1 MLLPHGAM
9 TPEKSLP
16 DETAQAA
23 QTAMLA
29 QVLESFMD
37 AIITVNPQQKIVLFN
52 QAAEKM
58 FGWSRREVLGQPLER
73 LIPSRFRP
81 AHGEQLAQF
90 GATGTIMRRYGEPAA
105 TVYGLRSDGNEFPVD
120 VSISQVSTP
129 GGKLFTA
136 TVRDLTEGQA
146 AQAHLRLLETS
157 IFHLNDVLLITE
169 AEPFDEPGPRIIF
182 VNAAFERQTGYS
194 REEALGRT
202 PRILQGPLTQR
213 CELDRIAAALKKW
226 QPVRSELINYTKSGQ
241 PFWVELDIVPVANAQ
256 GWYTHCVSVQ
266 RDITER
272 KRAEQALSDSEQ
284 RYAALFA
291 SAPMSMWVQGS
302 KDREF
307 LAVNQAAVQDY
318 GYAEREFLSMTLADV
333 QVSASAGGLSGFP
346 DAGLE
351 KLQGPAEHRRRDGS
365 LFAVEVAAQ
374 PIQFN
379 GQPACLVVALDMTAR
394 LKAERE
400 VQDQLATLQRA
411 VEGARDITLQLTVD
425 GIVRELAEQARGVI
439 GAHQAAASLAAGAG
453 ANDPAP
459 AIEALSLSSRY
470 APCRDQVFLR
480 HGCAVYAGGRNTTG
494 PVRLS
499 QAEVQQHPAWC
510 QIGSPAERDRM
521 LAGWLAV
528 PLIGRD
534 GRQVGLLQLSGKCA
548 GEFTRQ
554 DEYVA
559 TELAQLACIAVEN
572 ARLMQQIHQL
582 NGRLEKKVAKR
593 TLALERQQAL
603 FRTLAEQAPQIIWT
617 TDPNGQ
623 LTYVNR
629 AWFELVGGTLEN
641 WTAMQWL
648 AAIHPDDIAGMTAN
662 WQQARKNSLP
672 FSGVRRLLC
681 KDGSVHSMAYRAS
694 PVLDG
699 QGKVSFWVGI
709 DADVTKLKQV
719 EAALRRS
726 NQELEAFSYSVSHD
740 LRAPL
745 STING
750 FGNLLAR
757 QLPDGGTPKA
767 QHYLSRIL
775 HGVAQMGQLIEDL
788 LSLGQVT
795 RSELRCRP
803 IDLSALAS
811 GILEE
816 WQARQPERA
825 VDRQVQAGLL
835 AYGDDRLIKVVM
847 ENLLANAWKFSALQA
862 RALIDV
868 GQLPDAG
875 GSAVFFVRDNGA
887 GFDMAHAHKLFV
899 PFERLHG
906 NSEFSGLGIGLAT
919 VSRAIERHHGRLWAE
934 SAPGQGATF
943 YFSLPRQALPA

>member
-1 MLLPHGAM
+1 
-9 TPEKSLP
+9 
-16 DETAQAA
+16 
-23 QTAMLA
+23 
-29 QVLESFMD
+29 MD
-37 AIITVNPQQKIVLFN
+37 AVITVNPQQEIVLFN
-52 QAAEKM
+52 QAAERM
-58 FGWSRREVLGQPLER
+58 FGWSRREMLGQPLER

-81 AHGEQLAQF
+81 AHGGQMAEF
-90 GATGTIMRRYGEPAA
+90 GAAGSTRRRYGEPAA
-105 TVYGLRSDGNEFPVD
+105 EVYGLRSDGCEFPVD

-136 TVRDLTEGQA
+136 TVRDLTEAQA
-146 AQAHLRLLETS
+146 AQAQLQLLETS
-157 IFHLNDVLLITE
+157 ISHLNDMLLITE

-182 VNAAFERQTGYS
+182 VNAAFERHTGYS
-194 REEALGRT
+194 REEALGQT
-202 PRILQGPLTQR
+202 PRILQGPLTQQR
-213 CELDRIAAALKKW
+213 ELDRIAAALKKF
-226 QPVRSELINYTKSGQ
+226 QPVRAELINYTKSGQ

-256 GWYTHCVSVQ
+256 GWYTHWLSVQ

-272 KRAEQALSDSEQ
+272 KRAEQALIDSEQ

-291 SAPMSMWVQGS
+291 SAPVSMWVQGS
-302 KDREF
+302 QDREF

-333 QVSASAGGLSGFP
+333 QVSASPGGLAGFP
-346 DAGLE
+346 GTGLE

-365 LFAVEVAAQ
+365 LFPVEVAAQ

-394 LKAERE
+394 FRAERA
-400 VQDQLATLQRA
+400 VQDQLATLQRV
-411 VEGARDITLQLTVD
+411 VEGARAITLQPTVD
-425 GIVRELAEQARGVI
+425 GMVQELAEQARSVI
-439 GAHQAAASLAAGAG
+439 GAHQAAVSLAAGAG
-453 ANDPAP
+453 AGADDPSP
-459 AIEALSLSSRY
+459 AIEALSLSSRD
-470 APCRDQVFLR
+470 APCRAQVLLCQG
-480 HGCAVYAGGRNTTG
+480 HAVYAGGSNTTG

-499 QAEVQQHPAWC
+499 PAEVQQHPMWR

-548 GEFTRQ
+548 GEFTQQ

-572 ARLMQQIHQL
+572 ARLIQQISQL
-582 NGRLEKKVAKR
+582 NAGLERKVAER
-593 TLALERQQAL
+593 TLALEQQEAL
-603 FRTLAEQAPQIIWT
+603 FCTLAEQAPQVIWT
-617 TDPNGQ
+617 TDPDGQ
-623 LTYVNR
+623 LTYINH
-629 AWFELVGGTLEN
+629 AWFELVGGEMAD
-641 WTAMQWL
+641 WTGVKWL
-648 AAIHPDDIAGMTAN
+648 AAIHPEDLAAMAATWRSAWKDT
-662 WQQARKNSLP
+662 LP

-681 KDGSVHSMAYRAS
+681 KDGSVHSMAYWGS
-694 PVLDG
+694 PVCDG
-699 QGKVSFWVGI
+699 QGKVAFWVGI
-709 DADVTKLKQV
+709 DADVTDFKQV

-757 QLPDGGTPKA
+757 QLPDGGNPKA

-775 HGVAQMGQLIEDL
+775 HGVAQMGRLIEDL

-795 RSELRCRP
+795 RSELCCTH

-811 GILEE
+811 SILEE
-816 WQARQPERA
+816 WQVRQPERV

-847 ENLLANAWKFSALQA
+847 ENLLGNAWKFSALQA

-868 GQLPDAG
+868 GQLPDAD

-887 GFDMAHAHKLFV
+887 GFDMAYAHKLFV

-906 NSEFSGLGIGLAT
+906 NSEFAGLGIGLAS
-919 VSRAIERHHGRLWAE
+919 VSRVIGRHHGRLWAE